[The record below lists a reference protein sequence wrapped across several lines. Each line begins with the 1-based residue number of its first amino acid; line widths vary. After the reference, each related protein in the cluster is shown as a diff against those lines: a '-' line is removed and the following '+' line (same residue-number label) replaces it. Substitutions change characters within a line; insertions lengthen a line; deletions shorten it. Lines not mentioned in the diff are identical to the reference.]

1 MRLGSVSLEIERR
14 CEATSPS
21 KSSRSH
27 RWRSAE
33 RLRVDRTGAGGGD
46 VWRHLASIW
55 PQSHFVTH
63 RQVTNIVTPGR
74 QRVVSLTETLTE
86 TIWHVDPEFLQVTL
100 NISET
105 ETIMY
110 KFFSAFRLVVT
121 IILTMGLFHS
131 SKFSRSSARIVTTSG
146 KRGVIS
152 QS

>member
-1 MRLGSVSLEIERR
+1 MRLSSVSLEIERR
-14 CEATSPS
+14 CEATTPS
-21 KSSRSH
+21 KSSRRH

-33 RLRVDRTGAGGGD
+33 RLRVDRTGAGGGGD
-46 VWRHLASIW
+46 VLDFGGIW

-63 RQVTNIVTPGR
+63 RQVTDIVKPGR
-74 QRVVSLTETLTE
+74 KRVVL
-86 TIWHVDPEFLQVTL
+86 WHVDPEFSQVTL

-110 KFFSAFRLVVT
+110 KFFSAIRLVVT
-121 IILTMGLFHS
+121 IIPTMDLFYS
-131 SKFSRSSARIVTTSG
+131 SKFSRSSARIVNTSG

>member
-14 CEATSPS
+14 CEATTQS

-33 RLRVDRTGAGGGD
+33 RLRVDRTGAGGGGD
-46 VWRHLASIW
+46 VRRHLASIW

-63 RQVTNIVTPGR
+63 RQVTDIVTPGR
-74 QRVVSLTETLTE
+74 QQVV
-86 TIWHVDPEFLQVTL
+86 WHVDPEFSQVTL

-121 IILTMGLFHS
+121 IILAMGLFHS